1 MNEQELRRLSDC
13 EVIIAKYHDQLQKY
27 MDQVVNYNNQVIQKD
42 DFDKTFESL
51 KKSFA
56 NELNIIRIDV
66 SDKYKLFKVLEKSVE
81 DLSKLVNNHHEI
93 INKQSQFIEKL
104 VISAEASESNYA
116 NHDKKIAILNA
127 KIPNWEKLSL
137 EYEEFK
143 RNLYEMIGKQAEKEE
158 TIKNNIQSIN
168 QKLDREQERVSI
180 LEKEKVGK
188 EAIVSEERSKIFD
201 RINEIRVLIDTKASQ
216 VKSELSFRL
225 DQIKLPEPK
234 EVEDMGPL
242 FDKFKEE
249 LKKSHE
255 SLNVSVSKARA
266 KSDVFEM
273 QMKIF
278 EKKLDNM
285 YLVLKEKELT
295 K

>member
-1 MNEQELRRLSDC
+1 MNEQEIRRLSDC
-13 EVIIAKYHDQLQKY
+13 EVIIAKYHDQLQKF

>member
-1 MNEQELRRLSDC
+1 MNEQEIRRLSDC
-13 EVIIAKYHDQLQKY
+13 EVIIAKYHDQLQKF

-242 FDKFKEE
+242 FDKFREE